1 MIHIAPR
8 LAGCVVSL
16 AGIATLPLTA
26 SADPITLHGARAVS
40 LHRALHR
47 AGVRGVDAR
56 SAHVASLT
64 CERLGVGAGWV
75 GRPHQSPPA
84 PRYTCTGDASLR
96 GASARALTTALGR
109 AGIALDCAMGG
120 RCLVAVRAVECVREG
135 ASMRCTLVS
144 D

>member
-1 MIHIAPR
+1 MTRVVPR

-16 AGIATLPLTA
+16 AGIAALPLTA
-26 SADPITLHGARAVS
+26 SADPITLHGPRAVS
-40 LHRALHR
+40 LHRALRR

-75 GRPHQSPPA
+75 GRPHQSPPP

-96 GASARALTTALGR
+96 GASARALTTALTR
-109 AGIALDCAMGG
+109 AGVPVDCAMGG
-120 RCLVAVRAVECVREG
+120 RCLVAAHAMECVREG